1 MLKEYAD
8 KNGFCNCQ
16 YYVDDGYSGVSNNR
30 PDYQRML
37 KDVENELVG
46 TPERYD
52 SLASGYEKEQSEL
65 KQKLQELDSKT
76 NVISAREKCVRDFIA
91 NAKKIVKVTE
101 VTPTLLIAFISRI
114 EVYEKEVKH
123 SRKCTNRIN
132 IRFSFTTTKA
142 FEADGIMIDNEKIPI
157 AV

>member
-1 MLKEYAD
+1 MD
-8 KNGFCNCQ
+8 RVTGR
-16 YYVDDGYSGVSNNR
+16 V
-30 PDYQRML
+30 
-37 KDVENELVG
+37 

-52 SLASGYEKEQSEL
+52 SLAAGYEKEQSEL
-65 KQKLQELDSKT
+65 KQKLQELDSKAT
-76 NVISAREKCVRDFIA
+76 AISAREKCVRDFIA

-101 VTPTLLIAFISRI
+101 VTPTLLRAFIRRI
-114 EVYEKEVKH
+114 EVYEQEVKH